1 MQPDY
6 PARFTR
12 DTGGTEAEWLGRLV
26 GACKGQPIEIGAHR
40 ATIAI
45 DDGALV
51 LHWRPLPPRR
61 IALMSM
67 PRLEVEFDFENL
79 SDEAR
84 TRFMR
89 YFDLYMQRG
98 GG

>member
-26 GACKGQPIEIGAHR
+26 GACNGHPIEIGEYR

-45 DDGALV
+45 DGGLLE
-51 LHWRPLPPRR
+51 LHWRSLPPRR

-67 PRLEVEFDFENL
+67 PRLEVEFAFENL
-79 SDEAR
+79 ADEAR

>member
-1 MQPDY
+1 MQSDY

-12 DTGGTEAEWLGRLV
+12 DTGGTEAEWLGRLT
-26 GACKGQPIEIGAHR
+26 GACNGQPIEIGERR

-45 DDGALV
+45 DGGVLALA
-51 LHWRPLPPRR
+51 WRPLPPRR

-67 PRLEVEFDFENL
+67 PRLEVEFVFENL
-79 SDEAR
+79 PAEAR
-84 TRFMR
+84 KRFMR